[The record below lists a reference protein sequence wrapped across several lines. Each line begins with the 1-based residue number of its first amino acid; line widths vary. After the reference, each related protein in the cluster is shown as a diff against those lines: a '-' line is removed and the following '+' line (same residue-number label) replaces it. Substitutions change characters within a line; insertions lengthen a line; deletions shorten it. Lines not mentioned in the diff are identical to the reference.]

1 MTANQSVITMPEL
14 TLRQQKILRLVV
26 QTYISTAVPVGSKAL
41 LEVSDLGVSSATI
54 RNEMAVLEELGY
66 LTHPHTSAGRVPTDK
81 GYRYFVERL
90 IGDVDLPQSEQNM
103 IRHQFHQAR
112 LEMSQWMQ
120 LAAAILSRS
129 ARSAALVTAPKIE
142 QPRLRHLELISTQ
155 SQLVLM
161 IVVFQ
166 GGTVRQRYLT
176 LKEPMD
182 QAALSQVA
190 ARINSI
196 GHELDAASL
205 RARLTDITDFER
217 DVLDLLVELTAS
229 SDDVP
234 INEVYRDGLTEVLQ
248 EPEFNKRGKAN
259 ALVNAF
265 EQPTFL
271 SEVVSSP
278 VGTVQVV
285 IGGEGRWR
293 ELSSCSMVIARYG
306 VEGFATGALGVL
318 GPTRMPYGRAIGTVR
333 YVADLMSDLVSD
345 LYVD

>member
-1 MTANQSVITMPEL
+1 MPEL

>member
-1 MTANQSVITMPEL
+1 MTANPSAITTPEL

-26 QTYISTAVPVGSKAL
+26 QTYISTATPVGSKAL
-41 LEVSDLGVSSATI
+41 LEANDLGVSSATI

-120 LAAAILSRS
+120 LAAAILARS
-129 ARSAALVTAPKIE
+129 VRSAALVTAPKVE

-155 SQLVLM
+155 SQLVLL

-196 GHELDAASL
+196 GYELDAASL
-205 RARLTDITDFER
+205 RAKLTDITDFER
-217 DVLDLLVELTAS
+217 DVLDLLLELTAS
-229 SDDVP
+229 GDDVP

-248 EPEFNKRGKAN
+248 EPEFNKRGEAN

-271 SEVVSSP
+271 SEVVGSP

-345 LYVD
+345 LVD